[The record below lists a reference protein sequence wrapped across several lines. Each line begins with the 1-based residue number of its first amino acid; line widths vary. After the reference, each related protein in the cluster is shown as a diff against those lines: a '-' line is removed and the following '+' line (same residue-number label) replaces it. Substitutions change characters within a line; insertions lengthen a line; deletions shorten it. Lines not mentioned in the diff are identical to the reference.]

1 MVCLNKCCHFATY
14 PTITFSQNLK
24 FAAQKSVV
32 LKKNHISPQGRVYLP
47 AGKDISPHGEIW
59 VPFLFCYD
67 QFSRFGELFV
77 PDGIN
82 IHASCKTTQV
92 NNFVAL
98 GAIQF
103 LCKHIHAKH
112 VC

>member
-24 FAAQKSVV
+24 FAAQKSVDF
-32 LKKNHISPQGRVYLP
+32 KKKHISPQGRVYLLT
-47 AGKDISPHGEIW
+47 GGYGCRL
-59 VPFLFCYD
+59 LFCYD
-67 QFSRFGELFV
+67 QFPSLGELFV
-77 PDGIN
+77 LDGIN
-82 IHASCKTTQV
+82 IHTCCKTTQV

-98 GAIQF
+98 DIFQF